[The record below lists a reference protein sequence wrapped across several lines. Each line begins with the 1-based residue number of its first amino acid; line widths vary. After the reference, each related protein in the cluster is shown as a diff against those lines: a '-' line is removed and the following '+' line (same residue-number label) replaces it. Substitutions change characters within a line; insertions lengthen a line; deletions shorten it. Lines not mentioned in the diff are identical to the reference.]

1 MSLSPLV
8 SFKSRFVSYLF
19 YFPRIMCMYVCMY
32 VCKHVC
38 VCMYV
43 CMYVRVYVCMY
54 VCTCVYMYVL
64 RMCLCIYSYIC
75 TRRVQKK
82 TELFKLRAN
91 QHRGRAAATE
101 RT

>member
-1 MSLSPLV
+1 
-8 SFKSRFVSYLF
+8 
-19 YFPRIMCMYVCMY
+19 MCQAELTADVFIVVRPASEGMYVR
-32 VCKHVC
+32 
-38 VCMYV
+38 MYV